1 MSSDRAIL
9 EPRTKAR
16 ASQTELYNVTGSR
29 GSTLVP
35 NRLLLKK
42 CFSGDGR
49 KTTASSP
56 EVGDKEYLLRKGKE
70 RTARG
75 EDANDTWL
83 YFWFERTRQAFKEL
97 LEIFMRLTSARYVS
111 VPS

>member
-29 GSTLVP
+29 GSTFVQ
-35 NRLLLKK
+35 NRLLLKE
-42 CFSGDGR
+42 CFSRDGR

-56 EVGDKEYLLRKGKE
+56 KVGDKEYLLRKGKE
-70 RTARG
+70 RTVRG

-83 YFWFERTRQAFKEL
+83 YFRCNRSMKDLNLDNETYTFQNRNKALKF
-97 LEIFMRLTSARYVS
+97 S
-111 VPS
+111 

>member
-83 YFWFERTRQAFKEL
+83 YFWFERPRQAFKEL